1 MSGRRVMMME
11 TSVTPDLEY
20 VVNVEWGVPVL
31 YSRLRDGALFPERM
45 ERAGKAAEMFR
56 KVIRQTVEGTLSG
69 TLTGVK
75 VSLLKS
81 GVKVEQVMGVVA
93 KKGRA
98 TGIKAHAI
106 ESTGEVN
113 QRAKDVKGDMTS
125 FAR

>member
-1 MSGRRVMMME
+1 M
-11 TSVTPDLEY
+11 
-20 VVNVEWGVPVL
+20 PVL
-31 YSRLRDGALFPERM
+31 YSRLRDGALFLSAWKGQARPQRCSV
-45 ERAGKAAEMFR
+45 RSLQTGR
-56 KVIRQTVEGTLSG
+56 GDLKVTPTR
-69 TLTGVK
+69 VK

-113 QRAKDVKGDMTS
+113 ARKTS
-125 FAR
+125 YLP